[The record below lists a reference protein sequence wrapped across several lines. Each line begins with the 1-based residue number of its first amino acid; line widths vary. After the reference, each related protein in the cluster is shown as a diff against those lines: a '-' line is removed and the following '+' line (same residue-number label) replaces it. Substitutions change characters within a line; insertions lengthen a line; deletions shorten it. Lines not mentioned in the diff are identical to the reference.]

1 MEKKI
6 RLPANMRVISPKD
19 YDTMDKYYYVLGSY
33 VDAGW
38 KFYKVK
44 SGWIVY
50 LEDESLK
57 RWLRAY
63 RKTV

>member
-19 YDTMDKYYYVLGSY
+19 YATMDEYYYVLGSY